1 MGASGPFA
9 RLTLLLLLVASEGC
23 VERGVDRILEIE
35 ATGALG
41 GLVFLDR
48 NGNLTQD
55 TGEGPVQGVAVQ
67 VVARGTQTPVARLVS
82 SISGIIVTPDLPVG
96 DYDVVVETATVPDS
110 LRLIQVTSAG
120 APLTVP
126 TVRLTAADTADVRL
140 VLSFPT
146 VKVRDAR
153 TMESSRRVFV
163 EGVALNAWTTYGDS
177 TLHIADSTGV
187 LRATRVAQSSAAAG
201 QLVRVLGTTAVQEGQ
216 GTLTDATVIPVG
228 TGQLPEPVLVSTS
241 AASRADAGRLDARL
255 VQVSSATIL
264 SGQTNIAGDFILTVT
279 DGSGLLDLVID
290 RHSGISTSPY
300 VPGAS
305 LVAVGLLVPS
315 GEPALWNLKPRSA
328 QDLTVSFPT
337 ATIADARRFEAGRV
351 VSIEGIAL
359 NAWAAFADSTVHMTD
374 GTGLIRAVRVQP
386 ANIFAGDRVRMLGTI
401 VFRDGQPTL
410 SNVTSQ
416 ILGTGVLPL
425 AERIST
431 ARAASADG
439 GRLDAGLARVIDAL
453 VGDTATI
460 GGDLRLT
467 VDDGSGPLEVLLDR
481 DAGFQLGVLP
491 GAIIDV
497 TGLLIPTT
505 GGSAWRLKPRGPSDL
520 LQVGN
525 AKATVA
531 QARTLPLG
539 RVVLIE
545 GVALNAWAAFADSTV
560 HVADDTGSI
569 RTVGVR
575 PANIQAGNRVR
586 MLGTVAIRD
595 GQPVI
600 ANVTPAGL
608 GAGLL
613 PLPAG
618 VTTGV
623 ASTAQGG
630 QLDAALARVTEAT
643 VLNITPVAGDYHVLV
658 NDGSG
663 VLVILLDRDTGFQT
677 SNIVTDRVLT
687 VTGVLVPIPA
697 AEGGGGW
704 RLKPRQQ
711 SDIVVVR

>member
-1 MGASGPFA
+1 
-9 RLTLLLLLVASEGC
+9 V
-23 VERGVDRILEIE
+23 
-35 ATGALG
+35 
-41 GLVFLDR
+41 
-48 NGNLTQD
+48 
-55 TGEGPVQGVAVQ
+55 
-67 VVARGTQTPVARLVS
+67 
-82 SISGIIVTPDLPVG
+82 
-96 DYDVVVETATVPDS
+96 
-110 LRLIQVTSAG
+110 RLIAT
-120 APLTVP
+120 
-126 TVRLTAADTADVRL
+126 DTADVRL

-153 TMESSRRVFV
+153 TMEASKRVFV

-187 LRATRVAQSSAAAG
+187 IRATRVAQSSASAG
-201 QLVRVLGTTAVQEGQ
+201 QLVRVLGTTAARDGQ
-216 GTLTDATVIPVG
+216 GILTDATVIPVG

-241 AASRADAGRLDARL
+241 TASRADAGKLDARL

-264 SGQTNIAGDFILTVT
+264 SGQTNIAGDHILTVT
-279 DGSGLLDLVID
+279 DGSGLLDVVID
-290 RHSGISTSPY
+290 RHSGISTTPY

-305 LVAVGLLVPS
+305 LVVVGLLVSS
-315 GEPALWNLKPRSA
+315 GEPALWHLKPRSA
-328 QDLTVSFPT
+328 LDLTVSFPT

-351 VSIEGIAL
+351 VSIEGVAL

-416 ILGTGVLPL
+416 ILGSGVLPL
-425 AERIST
+425 AERLGT
-431 ARAASADG
+431 ARAATADG

-467 VDDGSGPLEVLLDR
+467 VDDGTGPLEVLLDR

-520 LQVGN
+520 VQVGN

-531 QARTLPLG
+531 QARTLPVG

-560 HVADDTGSI
+560 HVSDDTGSI

-586 MLGTVAIRD
+586 MLGTIAIRD

-600 ANVTPAGL
+600 ANVTPASL

-613 PLPAG
+613 PLPAS

-623 ASTAQGG
+623 AATAQGG
-630 QLDAALARVTEAT
+630 QLDAALTRVTEAT
-643 VLNITPVAGDYHVLV
+643 VLDITSVAGDYRVRV

-663 VLVILLDRDTGFQT
+663 VLEILLDRDSGFQT
-677 SNIVTDRVLT
+677 ANIVTNRVLT

-697 AEGGGGW
+697 AEGGGW